1 MNIDKTDYKQIIFIA
16 SYPKS
21 GSTWLRCFLDA
32 YFMNEVDINELL
44 STITDDFAP
53 AYDIGDGQAISDY
66 NFEIQQFMRP
76 MALFRLVKQYLA
88 TDKNIPFYVKTH
100 NANLLINGYELIPAT
115 LTKAVIFIVRD
126 PKDVLPS
133 FSKHMGVDMD
143 KGLEWMQDKFRMLN
157 GSTKATDFISSWK
170 DHTNSWLNPSA
181 QNVKYFRYEDMISD
195 PIYTFSEMLKHS
207 GVEPDRERVIKSLE
221 LVKLSKLKKQ
231 EKESGFSEHSKH
243 AKGQFFG
250 AKHKQINPK
259 QSHTIEKVC
268 GRIMKKLGYIDTLRK
283 AS

>member
-1 MNIDKTDYKQIIFIA
+1 MNIDKTDYKKIVWIA

-44 STITDDFAP
+44 SSITDDFAP
-53 AYDIGDGQAISDY
+53 AYDIGDGKIISDY

-88 TDKNIPFYVKTH
+88 TDKSIPFYVKTH
-100 NANLLINGYELIPAT
+100 SANLLINGYELIPAT
-115 LTKAVIFIVRD
+115 LTKATIFIVRN

-207 GVEPDRERVIKSLE
+207 GVEPDRERVIKALE

-231 EKESGFSEHSKH
+231 EAKEGFSEHSKH

-250 AKHKQINPK
+250 AKHKQITPK
-259 QSHTIEKVC
+259 QSHTLEKVC
-268 GRIMKKLGYIDTLRK
+268 GRIMKKLDYLDGLRK
-283 AS
+283 VS